1 MIPPATGGTKL
12 RNRSQKVAGPGALHR
27 EVRPDEEAR
36 YPGDRRRCV
45 CSRRRVSSESA
56 SHAAK
61 KPSSTFVAVL
71 NSGQEI
77 PHPTGAKVGA
87 SGKFTATLSGTTL
100 TWKLTFGHLTGPAT
114 AAHVHSGVKGKAG
127 PVLIPLCGPCTSP
140 ASGTATVTSAQASDM
155 AAGKD
160 YVNVH
165 TTKNANGEIRGPI
178 KKSM

>member
-1 MIPPATGGTKL
+1 MK
-12 RNRSQKVAGPGALHR
+12 KVITLAIVAIASVL
-27 EVRPDEEAR
+27 VVA
-36 YPGDRRRCV
+36 
-45 CSRRRVSSESA
+45 SLASA
-56 SHAAK
+56 NHAK
-61 KPSSTFVAVL
+61 KPSATFVAVL

-77 PHPTGAKVGA
+77 PHPTGTKVGA

-165 TTKNANGEIRGPI
+165 TTKNANGEIRGQI